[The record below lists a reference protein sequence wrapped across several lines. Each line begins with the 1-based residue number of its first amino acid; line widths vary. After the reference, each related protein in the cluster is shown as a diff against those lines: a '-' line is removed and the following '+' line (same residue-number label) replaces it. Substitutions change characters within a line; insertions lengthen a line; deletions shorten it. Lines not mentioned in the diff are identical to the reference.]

1 MTDREEGQCNFER
14 DEVFSEVENSTTDLL
29 PSRMTTQSEGLDKTD
44 KNKSMDD
51 KPSLITVPIVE
62 KTFTLEE
69 ECGVSIQSLDT
80 IGIFRDCNTGE
91 YIKKKFLTK
100 KRIDQLAFFARL
112 CHADLNIK
120 LHNEGCLMTADD
132 NFVAKVRI
140 DNPQPITQ
148 AVDFDEAKTNLL
160 QQLRILK
167 VLQDDLTTEREEL
180 QSSIV
185 EKIQNVLQQTFEGA
199 NSAENIQLCF
209 LISQHSDSLDFRQ
222 LCEAINA
229 NRLIRAELRS
239 MTSSF
244 LELETRGTVR
254 DKILAQFD
262 HQSTTPRAEIIAQLQ
277 QILDRNLSSHRE
289 QLLKIAPICL
299 ENFLEN
305 CSNDRI
311 IFVHKKDVALL
322 NALTKDLSENIFQKP
337 LADLAVRWTNCVE
350 KLTVS
355 KQLPVNGL
363 ISTSFYLLAK
373 SLQELVVEI
382 SGRTDHKA
390 EDLLTSDS
398 CGWHAIEKITW
409 KSEDLITKCLEQEY
423 FIIIKLLKHFD
434 LNCDSEKRR
443 FKNTAEFFQ
452 ERKHH
457 STWKQ
462 LVRLSKPI
470 SSEGNSLNIV
480 DEKYIWH
487 YLLGDVLYHSLPAEQ
502 ECSCFEAIFESYMD
516 FMFEAGPDQMEML
529 RVMTHSIARFIVQTM
544 NFLVQK
550 DCSTI
555 DHQILQKQLN
565 IINLEFIQSS
575 FTPSYFR
582 GLVNAFN
589 LYWKHRDNIIAAIP
603 SKICLPEME
612 SLKKILLD
620 IVFDALSKSISI
632 EILQC
637 FFKSYCELLRDL
649 NEVQFVWYIKAFPGV
664 SMKTFEDFKTIE
676 LVDNEWTQTEH
687 KSYRVIAVEKFIKT
701 ASLFLESSSLPKHY
715 VIEVLVT
722 MLSYVKNQLT
732 KDQWKSGSKLSETEQ
747 ICTTKELLEA
757 LRKSFL
763 NLKEQADYKS
773 FQLFLDGRIESFE
786 NAVDNSYS
794 HADFTNRIRQIE
806 NQYTKFIRK
815 QNHMKIDE
823 ALKLFEE
830 LNSASE
836 IEVLR
841 SAYQIYEETFN
852 QFLVDSHNFSEYT
865 KEASRAANKVL
876 EMKLQKSFKTW
887 NNNDKR
893 EKIPKLLA
901 GLAVVWSILESKDVS
916 TTGKFLTPRCTQIL
930 CILRLLSVDQATQG
944 VLNHLAQVLSGQG
957 KSLVLALT
965 AALLALTGHDPR
977 IACGNEFLVSRNE
990 QIFQQFF
997 SMFNVENSIVYGT
1010 IRTFTED
1017 VVDRTKLGNLF
1028 TQMLLAKN
1036 EQTRKDSFFK
1046 DMPNIVLLIDEV
1058 DLFLY
1063 PSYNVEVVSM
1073 LPGLDLIQEKIWEI
1087 VSSQEH
1093 NNEVDNVLEDIYSF
1107 IDSEEMIKDK
1117 EFPAFI
1123 ANDKQFYLPMGG
1135 YYYSQIEKYTNK
1147 KLFNQH
1153 LKEMVNCAVE
1163 VYKKPMVDLFK
1174 LSPKG
1179 TILVKYENKYIN
1191 EQYLQYYNIFNYFHQ
1206 CKINYKT
1213 KVENEV
1219 NYGYFLLPAGSISRA
1234 VLLRKYSLILGVSSI
1249 MSPTKEIVED
1259 HFNINQTSIIP
1270 AHSGVSKLR
1279 FHPSRDFRVLA
1290 DDSQW
1295 WAEIFHRVQTVIAEN
1310 RSVLV
1315 CFTQHLQVHLFQQK
1329 YFGKLSSLNVLKSDT
1344 EWELRNRYINEA
1356 GVAGTITLTTH
1367 DMVRGIDFKSS
1378 DEVEKN
1384 GGLHVI
1390 QTFFSCDPHE
1400 EVLIKGRTA
1409 RMDNNGSYELIVYR
1423 MHLDYNSLNSNDVTY
1438 TSLDALRQDFDSKQH
1453 KVFSKFSVDA
1463 RVDHET
1469 TINYLNAL

>member
-1 MTDREEGQCNFER
+1 MTDRDEARSSSGRYEVC
-14 DEVFSEVENSTTDLL
+14 DEVEISTTDLL
-29 PSRMTTQSEGLDKTD
+29 PPRMDENPE
-44 KNKSMDD
+44 NKSESSND
-51 KPSLITVPIVE
+51 KPSLASVSIDKHAVRLI
-62 KTFTLEE
+62 E
-69 ECGVSIQSLDT
+69 ECGVQIQCLD
-80 IGIFRDCNTGE
+80 IVGIFRDYSSGE
-91 YIKKKFLTK
+91 YIKKKFPMK
-100 KRIDQLAFFARL
+100 KKIDQLTFSARL
-112 CHADLNIK
+112 CHADFNFK

-160 QQLRILK
+160 QQLRISK
-167 VLQDDLTTEREEL
+167 VLQDDLTTEREAV

-199 NSAENIQLCF
+199 NSAENIQLCY

-239 MTSSF
+239 MASSF
-244 LELETRGTVR
+244 LELETRGNVR
-254 DKILAQFD
+254 DKNLAQFD

-299 ENFLEN
+299 ENFLSN
-305 CSNDRI
+305 CSSDRM
-311 IFVHKKDVALL
+311 IFVHKNDVALFSD
-322 NALTKDLSENIFQKP
+322 LTKDLSENIFQKP

-529 RVMTHSIARFIVQTM
+529 RVITHSIARFIVQTM

-649 NEVQFVWYIKAFPGV
+649 NKVEFVWYIKAFPGV

-715 VIEVLVT
+715 VIEYLLRMV
-722 MLSYVKNQLT
+722 SYIKNQLT

-773 FQLFLDGRIESFE
+773 FQLFLDERIKPFE

-806 NQYTKFIRK
+806 NQYTRFIRK

-841 SAYQIYEETFN
+841 SAYQIYKETFY
-852 QFLVDSHNFSEYT
+852 QFLVDSHNEYI

-876 EMKLQKSFKTW
+876 EMKFQKSFETW

-930 CILRLLSVDQATQG
+930 CILRLLSVDQATEG

-990 QIFQQFF
+990 QNFQQFF

-1010 IRTFTED
+1010 IRTIADD
-1017 VVDRTKLGNLF
+1017 VVDRTELGNLF
-1028 TQMLLAKN
+1028 TRMLLAKK
-1036 EQTRKDSFFK
+1036 EQIRKNSFFK
-1046 DMPNIVLLIDEV
+1046 DMRNIVLLIDEV
-1058 DLFLY
+1058 NLFGD
-1063 PSYNVEVVSM
+1063 PSYYVEVVSM

-1087 VSSQEH
+1087 VSSQKG
-1093 NNEVDNVLEDIYSF
+1093 NSTVDNVLRAIYSF
-1107 IDSEEMIKDK
+1107 IDSKEMIKEK
-1117 EFPAFI
+1117 EFHAFI
-1123 ANDKQFYLPMGG
+1123 ANDTQFDLLTNYL
-1135 YYYSQIEKYTNK
+1135 SLQFVNYTNK
-1147 KLFNQH
+1147 KLFNQQ
-1153 LKEMVNCAVE
+1153 LKAMVEYAIQ
-1163 VYKKPMVDLFK
+1163 VYKKPMVDLFE

-1191 EQYLQYYNIFNYFHQ
+1191 EKYLQYYNIFNYFHQ

-1295 WAEIFHRVQTVIAEN
+1295 WAEIFNRVQTVIAEN

-1315 CFTQHLQVHLFQQK
+1315 CYTNYVLLDFFQKK
-1329 YFGKLSSLNVLKSDT
+1329 YFGKLSNFNVLIGDT
-1344 EWELRNRYINEA
+1344 EWELRNRYINEV
-1356 GVAGTITLTTH
+1356 GVAGTITLTTR

-1400 EVLIKGRTA
+1400 EVLI
-1409 RMDNNGSYELIVYR
+1409 YELIVCR